1 MPNEI
6 IHNVQLNIPPPTSF
20 ETVKALRSEVVQ
32 EIISRKPSFAERW
45 AMLLFLLIL
54 LLIFAGTWFIKYPD
68 IVSVKAT
75 LISVN
80 APKEI
85 KTKLDGRLI
94 KLNVK
99 EAQQVKAF
107 EVIGLMES
115 RANHYEVIALSK
127 CIDSVQ
133 QLLTNNKPEVAAY
146 MCSKQY
152 LHLGEI
158 QQAFQTFMQA
168 HQLFEQYLSSGFYV
182 QKKTMLQKDM
192 SYLRKLD
199 SILLQQETMQKE
211 DLQLSEETFS
221 ANEKL
226 KKEKVISAFDY
237 RNEKSKLIGKQ
248 LSLPQI
254 SSSIINNESE
264 QHSKQKEIAELENQI
279 AQQKNIFN
287 EALNTLK
294 AQLDDWKAKYLLI
307 TPIAGK
313 VSFASFLQE
322 NQQLQNN
329 QSICFINPPN
339 SEFYAAINIP
349 QNNFGKIKQG
359 QKVLLKF
366 PSYPYEEFGSVEGR
380 LDFISHIPTD
390 SGYLAKIVLPE
401 GLITNYKKPLQ
412 FSNGLKADGDI
423 ITQNMRLIQRFF
435 YQFRNMVNQRQ

>member
-1 MPNEI
+1 MPSDLHIDKTESPL
-6 IHNVQLNIPPPTSF
+6 QPTGVVNSL
-20 ETVKALRSEVVQ
+20 LRSNTVQ
-32 EIISRKPSFAERW
+32 EIISRKAGFAERW
-45 AMLLFLLIL
+45 AMSIFLFIL
-54 LLIFAGTWFIKYPD
+54 LLVFAGTWFIKYPD
-68 IVSVKAT
+68 IVSVRAT

-99 EAQQVKAF
+99 ENQDVQAF
-107 EVIGLMES
+107 EIIGLMES

-133 QLLTNNKPEVAAY
+133 QLLASNKPEIAAY

-152 LHLGEI
+152 LHLGEM
-158 QQAFQTFMQA
+158 QQPYQTFMQA

-182 QKKTMLQKDM
+182 QKKAMLLKDM
-192 SYLRKLD
+192 VYLKRLD
-199 SILLQQETMQKE
+199 STLLQEETMQKE
-211 DLQLSEETFS
+211 DLQLSEETFN

-226 KKEKVISAFDY
+226 KKEKVISAFDF

-254 SSSIINNESE
+254 RSSIINNESE
-264 QHSKQKEIAELENQI
+264 QHNKQKEIAELENQI
-279 AQQKNIFN
+279 VQQKDIFN

-294 AQLDDWKAKYLLI
+294 AQLDDWEAKYLLI
-307 TPIAGK
+307 APIAGK

-339 SEFYAAINIP
+339 SEYYAEANIP

-359 QKVLLKF
+359 QKVLLRF
-366 PSYPYEEFGSVEGR
+366 SSYPFEEFGSVEGR

-390 SGYLAKIVLPE
+390 SGYAAKIVLPE
-401 GLITNYKKPLQ
+401 GLVTNYKKQLQ
-412 FSNGLKADGDI
+412 FKNGLKADGDI
-423 ITQNMRLIQRFF
+423 ITQNLRLIQRFF

>member
-1 MPNEI
+1 MLNELI
-6 IHNVQLNIPPPTSF
+6 ENNEFIFSPPIAS
-20 ETVKALRSEVVQ
+20 EANKSLRSEVVQ
-32 EIISRKPSFAERW
+32 EIISRKPDFTQRW

-99 EAQQVKAF
+99 EGQQVQAF
-107 EVIGLMES
+107 EIIGLLES

-127 CIDSVQ
+127 CIDSGQ
-133 QLLTNNKPEVAAY
+133 QLLTNNKPEIAAF

-152 LHLGEI
+152 LHLGEM

-168 HQLFEQYLSSGFYV
+168 HQLFEQYLSTGFYV

-192 SYLRKLD
+192 IYLRKLD
-199 SILLQQETMQKE
+199 SNFLKQEVMQKE
-211 DLQLSEETFS
+211 DLQLSEETFT

-248 LSLPQI
+248 LTLPQI

-287 EALNTLK
+287 EALNTCK

-307 TPIAGK
+307 APIAGNI
-313 VSFASFLQE
+313 SFSSFLQE

-339 SEFYAAINIP
+339 SEYYAAVNIP

-366 PSYPYEEFGSVEGR
+366 SSYPSEEFGSIEGR

-390 SGYLAKIVLPE
+390 SGYLAKVVLPA
-401 GLITNYKKPLQ
+401 GLITNYNKPLQ
-412 FSNGLKADGDI
+412 FRNGLKADGDI

-435 YQFRNMVNQRQ
+435 YQLRNMVNKR